1 MPLVLS
7 GSSGLS
13 GNVGTTTKDMLPA
26 GTVLQVVQGTA
37 GTPVTSNSTTY
48 VPINLT
54 ASIVPFSASS
64 QILVQVAFNSLTRL
78 TSSWNETFAMFGLF
92 DGNTVINETANC
104 VRWAGSGDANGR
116 IQSDIVM
123 SKLITAGSL
132 ATKTF
137 SVKGKVQVSGYM
149 FTAHTNYAYQEDTTN
164 PTLLI
169 DNYGTITL
177 TEIKA

>member
-1 MPLVLS
+1 MPLILS
-7 GSSGLS
+7 GSAGLS
-13 GNVGTTTKDMLPA
+13 GNVGTTTKEMLPA
-26 GTVLQVVQGTA
+26 GSVLQVVQGVA
-37 GTPVTSNSTTY
+37 STPVTSNSTTY
-48 VPINLT
+48 VPINLS
-54 ASIVPFSASS
+54 ASLVPFSASS
-64 QILVQVAFNSLTRL
+64 KILVEVAFNSLTRL
-78 TSSWNETFAMFGLF
+78 TSAWNETFAMFGLF
-92 DGNTVINETANC
+92 DGSTVINETANC
-104 VRWAGSGDANGR
+104 VRWAGADSAGR